1 MRRSDG
7 ARRPT
12 PADEFV
18 GKEAA
23 ETLEAVAKVVGGD
36 EVVEVPPELIEA
48 VAVGALDGGILDG
61 AVDPLDLTIGPG
73 MVDAR
78 EAVLD
83 AVSAR
88 GGT

>member
-1 MRRSDG
+1 
-7 ARRPT
+7 
-12 PADEFV
+12 
-18 GKEAA
+18 
-23 ETLEAVAKVVGGD
+23 VAKVVGGD